1 MQLVSAPQ
9 RQWPRGDADVEAF
22 HLAYHLLTT
31 AISNPANQIEF
42 LIYAGTMQFLRDLSV
57 LHARRTF
64 DGSSGERDLQDTYF
78 DCDDVAA
85 LAAGISGEAR

>member
-1 MQLVSAPQ
+1 
-9 RQWPRGDADVEAF
+9 
-22 HLAYHLLTT
+22 
-31 AISNPANQIEF
+31 
-42 LIYAGTMQFLRDLSV
+42 MQFLRGLSV